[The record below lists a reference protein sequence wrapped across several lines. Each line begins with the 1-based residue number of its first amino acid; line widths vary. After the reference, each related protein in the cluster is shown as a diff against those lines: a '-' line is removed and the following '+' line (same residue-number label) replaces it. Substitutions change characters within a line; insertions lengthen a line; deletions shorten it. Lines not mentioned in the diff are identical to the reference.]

1 MQKLSSIIFLFL
13 SINCFAQF
21 SKTHYIPPLSNSP
34 TQAPQGQYMY
44 ISSPSLT
51 PINFVIKQM
60 GGTNISGTVSRDAPY
75 TLNIGSGYD
84 SQLLIDDSDV
94 GTIKSNKGYVVE
106 AEDLIYVT
114 VRLTSTPDNF
124 QAGGLVSKGLAALGN
139 RFRIGAFINTGAP
152 ETSENHYTFA
162 TILATEN
169 NTTVSF
175 GDIKQGVQ
183 LINNIGAGSTPA
195 SIVLNSGQSY
205 AIAVKGSLN
214 ANRDGLIGAVISSD
228 KPIVVNCGSF
238 AGSNGNTGNLDLG
251 FDQIVSAERTGT
263 EYIFVRGIG
272 PDNVERPI
280 IIGDFED
287 PLDPLAGTDVFLN
300 GSATP
305 FINLK
310 HGEYVALDGSQY
322 SPAGNL
328 YVNTSHNV
336 FAFQGIG
343 GTTPIP
349 NTTTTGQPN
358 QNMCFVPPLS
368 CQTPKIINNIP
379 LISKVGNL
387 DFPATICLVT
397 KVGAELNFIVNGQPR
412 TVADLSTPNI
422 SPGPNPVIGNPEYV
436 TYTFK
441 NLTGNVSVF
450 STKQIYLSY
459 YGTSGA
465 ATYGGFYSGFTFK
478 PEIAFGKVNV
488 AANNCYPN
496 VKLSVNTLSAFDDF
510 KWYFNNSPTPIAGA
524 TTNEYIPLQPGF
536 YKVTATITECTISL
550 DSDQIPVSACPS
562 DYDNDGVNDNFDL
575 DLDGDGI
582 TNCQESYGNIN
593 LDLSSTS
600 TGIIQA
606 GTPADYINNFTKTNT
621 GSGTQAATPFSG
633 SNNGNFTTSTA
644 VGKGNSTTETF
655 NFITK
660 PISLS
665 LEYADI
671 VANNADLLSSDGDFK
686 VEVPVDKT
694 ITVLNP
700 NDQLLIDTNFDG
712 NYESGVTNFSSFQ
725 IRFRLKSA
733 TPLVAGTG
741 TFKFVTNLVNSL
753 SYTHTNLSDQTEN
766 KASFKLIATCVPKDN
781 DKDGVAD
788 QFDADSDN
796 DAIPDNMEAIGLGF
810 VVLPFTDANN
820 NGFNDGLEPIT
831 APIDTDLD
839 GVLDYVDLDS
849 DNDGIYDL
857 VESGQNV
864 TDANNN
870 GIIDGNASV
879 FGNNGLA
886 NSIETSPDS
895 GVLAIPISELDGVD
909 LIPDYL
915 DLDTDN
921 DACLDVTEAGFSDQN
936 FDGLLGDAPITVNS
950 NGIVTSATDGYT
962 TPDSDYDTNGLIVIS
977 TQPADQT
984 SCDAGNASFTINTN
998 PVNGYK
1004 WQESADGINYYDIT
1018 DGGIYSGTTTAIL
1031 TLTGIT
1037 FAMNGYKYRVF
1048 LSKNG
1053 NTCGKNSDGGVL
1065 NVLARPILAPVSTL
1079 VQCEDDLNGLAD
1091 FNLTQK
1097 ESLISTNSANETF
1110 TYFSNENA
1118 AKTNDLNFI
1127 ISNPTVY
1134 NNVNGNTVWVRVVNN
1149 TTQCFNTARL
1159 DLIVSSTQ
1167 IPAGTTWNY
1176 FRCDDYIDVAND
1188 DRDGV
1193 SKFDFSDVTNK
1204 INLILPPTSSYTI
1217 KYYKNEADATAE
1229 TDINGNSLEIS
1240 QILTDPINISNY
1252 RNITIN
1258 QQFIWVRIDGNAD
1271 NSCFGLG
1278 PYINLTVEALPIATP
1293 ISLPVFCD
1301 DNPRDGIV
1309 NHSFDTSMVESML
1322 LNGQSLNDVKIEYT
1336 DANNVVYV
1344 QLPNPFLSETQNINI
1359 KITNKSTNDPNG
1371 ACYDETVLALKV
1383 DAKPF
1388 GDPIYVTPE
1397 CDEDPNDTEVTFS
1410 FDTSTIQSGLVGTQT
1425 GFDIKYFDENNVAIT
1440 SLLPNSL
1447 PNPFK
1452 TKTQRIKVIVENPL
1466 NFTCNAETFIQFT
1479 VNPLPDIELDNDEI
1493 ICTGIVNQS
1502 VKLDAG
1508 LLSGIPTN
1516 YSYTWFKDGILINGA
1531 NDYYYTVSD
1540 DGVYTTVVKN
1550 YFTGCERIRTNTVTF
1565 SQIATITDVIIT
1577 DLTENATINII
1588 TSGLGTYEYSIDL
1601 PDGPFQTSSFFQDV
1615 NPGIHT
1621 VYVHDIGRCGTAE
1634 QMIAVLGA
1642 PKFFTPNGDGF
1653 NDTWKV
1659 FGVNPVFYKN
1669 SRMFIFDRF
1678 GKVVKEITGGNDE
1691 GWDGTYKGQPLPSDD
1706 YWFVLNVD
1714 DGRTAKGHFA
1724 LKR

>member
-1 MQKLSSIIFLFL
+1 
-13 SINCFAQF
+13 
-21 SKTHYIPPLSNSP
+21 
-34 TQAPQGQYMY
+34 
-44 ISSPSLT
+44 
-51 PINFVIKQM
+51 M
-60 GGTNISGTVSRDAPY
+60 GGNNISGTVSRDAPY
-75 TLNIGSGYD
+75 TLNIGSGYNT
-84 SQLLIDDSDV
+84 QLLIDDSNV
-94 GTIKSNKGYVVE
+94 GAIMSNKGYVVE

-114 VRLTSTPDNF
+114 VRLTSTPDNY
-124 QAGGLVSKGLAALGN
+124 QSGGLVSKGLAALGN
-139 RFRIGAFINTGAP
+139 RFRIGAFINTGVP
-152 ETSENHYTFA
+152 QTSENHYTFA

-175 GDIKQGVQ
+175 GDIKPNVS
-183 LINNIGAGSTPA
+183 LINNAAAGNTPA

-205 AIAVKGSLN
+205 AIAVKGPLD
-214 ANRDGLIGAVISSD
+214 ANRDGLIGAVIKSD

-238 AGSNGNTGNLDLG
+238 AGSDGDTGNLDLG

-300 GSATP
+300 GSTTP

-310 HGEYVALDGSQY
+310 HGEYVALNGSQY
-322 SPAGNL
+322 SPEGNL

-336 FAFQGIG
+336 FAYQGIG

-349 NTTTTGQPN
+349 NTQTTGQPN

-397 KVGAELNFIVNGQPR
+397 KVGAALNFIVNGQPK

-422 SPGPNPVIGNPEYV
+422 SPGPNPVIGNSDYV

-450 STKQIYLSY
+450 STKQVYLSY

-465 ATYGGFYSGFTFK
+465 ATYGGYYSGFTFK
-478 PEIAFGKVNV
+478 PEITFGKVNLT
-488 AANNCYPN
+488 ANNCYPN

-510 KWYFNNSPTPIAGA
+510 KWYFNYSTTPIAGA
-524 TTNEYIPLQPGF
+524 TSNEYVPQQPGF
-536 YKVTATITECTISL
+536 YKVTATITECGISL

-562 DYDNDGVNDNFDL
+562 DYDNDGVNDNFDI
-575 DLDGDGI
+575 DIDGDAI
-582 TNCQESYGNIN
+582 TNCQESYGNKN
-593 LDLSSTS
+593 VDLSATS
-600 TGIIQA
+600 TGIILA
-606 GTPADYINNFTKTNT
+606 GTATDYQNIFTKTNN
-621 GSGTQAATPFSG
+621 GNGTQTATPFSG
-633 SNNGNFTTSTA
+633 NNDGNFTTSTA

-655 NFITK
+655 DFITK

-671 VANNADLLSSDGDFK
+671 VADNADLLSADGDFK
-686 VEVPVDKT
+686 VEVPVDRT

-700 NDQLLIDTNFDG
+700 DDQLLIDTNFDG

-725 IRFRLKSA
+725 IRFRLKSG
-733 TPLVAGTG
+733 TPLAVGTG
-741 TFKFVTNLVNSL
+741 TFKFVTSLVNSI
-753 SYTHTNLSDQTEN
+753 SITHTNLSDQNEN
-766 KASFKLIATCVPKDN
+766 KASFKLIATCVPKDT

-788 QFDADSDN
+788 QLDADSDN
-796 DAIPDNMEAIGLGF
+796 DGIPDNVETIGQGF
-810 VVLPFTDANN
+810 VVLPFSDANN
-820 NGFNDGLEPIT
+820 NGLNDANEPIT
-831 APIDTDLD
+831 APKDLD
-839 GVLDYVDLDS
+839 NDGVFDYVDLDS

-857 VESGQNV
+857 VESV
-864 TDANNN
+864 SDLDTD
-870 GIIDGNASV
+870 GIPN
-879 FGNNGLA
+879 
-886 NSIETSPDS
+886 
-895 GVLAIPISELDGVD
+895 
-909 LIPDYL
+909 YL
-915 DLDTDN
+915 DLDTDG
-921 DACLDVTEAGFSDQN
+921 DGCLDVTEAGFSDQN
-936 FDGLLGDAPITVNS
+936 FDGLLGDAPMTVNS
-950 NGIVTSATDGYT
+950 YGKVTSATDGYT
-962 TPDSDYDTNGLIVIS
+962 TPDSDYDTNGLIVIN

-984 SCDAGNASFTINTN
+984 SCNAANASFTISTN
-998 PVNGYK
+998 FINGYK
-1004 WQESADGINYYDIT
+1004 WQESSNGIDYIDLAE
-1018 DGGIYSGTTTAIL
+1018 GGIYSGTTTATL

-1037 FAMNGYKYRVF
+1037 NAMHTRKYRVF
-1048 LSKNG
+1048 LTKNG

-1065 NVLARPILAPVSTL
+1065 TVLARPDLVSPSTL
-1079 VQCEDDLNGLAD
+1079 VQCEEDLNGLAD

-1097 ESLISTNSANETF
+1097 ETLISAGFANEDF

-1118 AKTNDLNFI
+1118 AKTNDINWI

-1134 NNVNGNTVWVRVVNN
+1134 NNINGNTVWVRVVNN
-1149 TTQCFNTARL
+1149 TTLCFNTARL

-1176 FRCDDYIDVAND
+1176 FRCDDYIDAAND
-1188 DRDGV
+1188 DRDGI

-1217 KYYKNEADATAE
+1217 KYYKNEADANAE
-1229 TDINGNSLEIS
+1229 TDANGNSLEIS

-1258 QQFIWVRIDGNAD
+1258 QQFIWVRIDGTAD
-1271 NSCFGLG
+1271 NSCYGLG
-1278 PYINLTVEALPIATP
+1278 PYINLTVEALPVATP

-1301 DNPRDGIV
+1301 DNPKDGIV

-1336 DANNVVYV
+1336 DANNVVYT

-1359 KITNKSTNDPNG
+1359 KITNKRIFDPKDSNDPNG
-1371 ACYDETVLALKV
+1371 PCYDQTVLALKV

-1397 CDEDPNDTEVTFS
+1397 CDEDPTDTEVTYS
-1410 FDTSTIQSGLVGTQT
+1410 FDTSAIQSDLVGTQT
-1425 GFDIKYFDENNVAIT
+1425 GFDIKYFDENNVEIIST
-1440 SLLPNSL
+1440 LPNSL

-1452 TKTQRIKVIVENPL
+1452 TKTQRIKVIVENPV
-1466 NFTCNAETFIQFT
+1466 NATCNAETFIQFT
-1479 VNPLPDIELDNDEI
+1479 VNPLPDIESDNDEI
-1493 ICTGIVNQS
+1493 ICNGIVNQS
-1502 VKLDAG
+1502 VKLNAG
-1508 LLSGIPTN
+1508 LLSGIPSD
-1516 YSYTWFKDGILINGA
+1516 YSYVWYRNAILINGA
-1531 NDYYYTVSD
+1531 SDYYYTVSD

-1550 YFTGCERIRTNTVTF
+1550 YFTNCERTRTNTVTF
-1565 SQIATITDVIIT
+1565 SQLATITDVLIT
-1577 DLTENATINII
+1577 DLTENATVEIK
-1588 TSGLGTYEYSIDL
+1588 TTGVGTYEYSIDL
-1601 PDGPFQTSSFFQDV
+1601 PDGPFQSTSFFQNV

-1634 QMIAVLGA
+1634 KMIAVLGA

-1678 GKVVKEITGGNDE
+1678 GKVIKEITAGNDE
-1691 GWDGTYKGQPLPSDD
+1691 GWDGTYKGEPLPSDD
-1706 YWFVLNVD
+1706 YWYVLNVD
-1714 DGRTAKGHFA
+1714 DGRTARGHFA